1 MGLVDNGIELG
12 SCELRSVH
20 VIGERKHPTSGA
32 NFDNVRAV
40 FVIEAHGVTRLIGA
54 IDDAIERIAFFA
66 EEACTKATSEVTVAS
81 RRTESVYGDEHARA
95 RNDTVANGI
104 AQPYIEI
111 LVGAHIAHGGESS
124 HQGDA
129 GVGAGVQSLLR
140 DSFL

>member
-12 SCELRSVH
+12 LSELWSVH
-20 VIGERKHPTSGA
+20 VIGERKHPSGGA
-32 NFDNVRAV
+32 NFDDVGAV

-66 EEACTKATSEVTVAS
+66 EEAGAETAGEITVAS
-81 RRTESVYGDEHARA
+81 RRTESVYGDEHART
-95 RNDTVANGI
+95 RNDTIANGI

-140 DSFL
+140 DGFL